1 MMIKVCSF
9 IHRMYQD
16 KLASLK
22 RQLQQLQ
29 EGNFWVVFFAPEL
42 PTGMGTFAGM
52 SVMSFSLNVYVVMID
67 PLIYCVKCLPS
78 QRPLWLQ
85 MF

>member
-1 MMIKVCSF
+1 MDQAVLSIIKTILSVERGSSVCPNAVHNERELDIGSALF
-9 IHRMYQD
+9 HRRMYQD

-29 EGNFWVVFFAPEL
+29 EGNRSGIIL
-42 PTGMGTFAGM
+42 
-52 SVMSFSLNVYVVMID
+52 
-67 PLIYCVKCLPS
+67 
-78 QRPLWLQ
+78 